1 MPFIK
6 EVRNKTVNLFQQLV
20 AHRWECTYLLCSPCC
35 PLLTHSPFTLF
46 QSKINTNISERT
58 STVLF
63 SCLHNPPSFQALL
76 SRGITELLLTSDN
89 KEGLK
94 LGGVKG
100 GIVRQADR
108 QTRLHTHPPKQTHA
122 HCLQYGG
129 SCVVFSHNDKRSEP
143 EAAQCQAAAVQ
154 NQILHTKESVL
165 YQKVVV
171 SACTLPQVC
180 DGGK

>member
-1 MPFIK
+1 MS
-6 EVRNKTVNLFQQLV
+6 TVTGSSQMSALTYFVFPAVLYLVTLLYTFFQ
-20 AHRWECTYLLCSPCC
+20 R
-35 PLLTHSPFTLF
+35 
-46 QSKINTNISERT
+46 KINKNISERT

-100 GIVRQADR
+100 GIVRQTST
-108 QTRLHTHPPKQTHA
+108 QTNTHTHTHTNT
-122 HCLQYGG
+122 HTVWWFGVLCFHTTTKG
-129 SCVVFSHNDKRSEP
+129 RR
-143 EAAQCQAAAVQ
+143 AAQCQAEAVQ
-154 NQILHTKESVL
+154 NLILHTKNSVL

-171 SACTLPQVC
+171 LSVLWHRHC
-180 DGGK
+180 DAGK